1 MSGRFLFLR
10 ELTRAADICIV
21 GGMEVLSMRR
31 GVDSTVTFVV
41 ALAFAAVVA
50 VVGIVGM
57 VAVPWWLALGAAVA
71 WGTAALALVSSG
83 L

>member
-1 MSGRFLFLR
+1 
-10 ELTRAADICIV
+10 
-21 GGMEVLSMRR
+21 MRR

-50 VVGIVGM
+50 VVGMVGIATVPAWLIV
-57 VAVPWWLALGAAVA
+57 GAAVA
-71 WGTAALALVSSG
+71 WGIAALALVASG